1 MKNTFSSF
9 IFGGIIGAIIALLFA
24 PRSGEE
30 TRQIIVE
37 KGETVRDNT
46 LRSIRE
52 AQDVALASL
61 NEAQARIDVINKE
74 IKAMLSD
81 LQEIGK
87 TVAAEQREAME
98 VGLQD
103 AKDTVEL

>member
-9 IFGGIIGAIIALLFA
+9 ILGGIIGAIVALLFA

-46 LRSIRE
+46 LRSIHE

-98 VGLQD
+98 KGMQG